1 MQVVDR
7 ISQLSDSGLNTYITD
22 AQRGFAVILTSGLGA
37 ALLLCLMYML
47 VLRFFA
53 GFMAWTVVAL
63 VNVLFIVITVLAAY
77 KSGLLST
84 IPGTEKLSA
93 VLEATGGELT
103 GSMTRPPLFV
113 HVEVLKTDSIRASMR
128 EI

>member
-1 MQVVDR
+1 MQVIDR
-7 ISQLSDSGLNTYITD
+7 ISYLSDSGLNTYITD
-22 AQRGFAVILTSGLGA
+22 AQRGFTIILASGLGA

-53 GFMAWTVVAL
+53 GFMAWTVVVL
-63 VNVLFIVITVLAAY
+63 VNMLFIVITILAAY

-84 IPGTEKLSA
+84 IPGTEQLSA

-103 GSMTRPPLFV
+103 GSLTCTQLFV
-113 HVEVLKTDSIRASMR
+113 HVAVLSLESIKASLCDV
-128 EI
+128 